1 MTTENHQEPNSIES
15 SSPVEG
21 DTTPDQESI
30 ERTSYLNVEFVNPKI
45 LISRQ
50 TPSEMSGSKVKRL
63 RKKIREKGFDSGK
76 PINVANV
83 DGKLI
88 ILDGHHRVAAAR
100 QLRLKTVPIMRREV
114 SPNQAAQLLQ
124 EAVEAQIYRQE

>member
-1 MTTENHQEPNSIES
+1 LSTENSQEPNLSETS
-15 SSPVEG
+15 HPVESTQPLG
-21 DTTPDQESI
+21 TSQTQPD
-30 ERTSYLNVEFVNPKI
+30 VELVNPNI

-63 RKKIREKGFDSGK
+63 RKKIHEKGFDPEQ
-76 PINVANV
+76 PIEVADV

-100 QLRLKTVPIMRREV
+100 QLRLKSVPIRRMKV
-114 SPNQAAQLLQ
+114 SPAQEDQLLLSAA
-124 EAVEAQIYRQE
+124 EAEKYRQY

>member
-15 SSPVEG
+15 FSPVEG
-21 DTTPDQESI
+21 DTTSDQESI
-30 ERTSYLNVEFVNPKI
+30 ERTSYLNIEFVNPKI

-114 SPNQAAQLLQ
+114 SPNQADQLLQ